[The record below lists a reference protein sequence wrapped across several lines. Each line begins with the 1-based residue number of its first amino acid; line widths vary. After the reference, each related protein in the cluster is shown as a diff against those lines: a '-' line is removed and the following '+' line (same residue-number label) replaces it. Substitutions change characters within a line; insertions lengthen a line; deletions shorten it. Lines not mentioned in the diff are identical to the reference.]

1 MKASRSFA
9 ANHERVLRALRQA
22 ARPMTAYEILDVLGP
37 FGISSPPTV
46 YRALNRLLE
55 DGLVHRLE
63 SINAYVTCAIESHQ
77 HGTTVFAIC
86 RDCGSVDE
94 LDEADL
100 VARLRAQAI
109 AHGFRPDETVV
120 ELRGQCA
127 ACSQAAH

>member
-46 YRALNRLLE
+46 YSALNRLLE

-63 SINAYVTCAIESHQ
+63 SINAYVRRRLAEE
-77 HGTTVFAIC
+77 AK
-86 RDCGSVDE
+86 RRGSP
-94 LDEADL
+94 A
-100 VARLRAQAI
+100 
-109 AHGFRPDETVV
+109 
-120 ELRGQCA
+120 
-127 ACSQAAH
+127 

>member
-1 MKASRSFA
+1 MR
-9 ANHERVLRALRQA
+9 
-22 ARPMTAYEILDVLGP
+22 AYEILAALRP

-63 SINAYVTCAIESHQ
+63 SINAYVTCAIETHL
-77 HGTTVFAIC
+77 HGTTVFVIC
-86 RDCGSVDE
+86 RDCGGVDE
-94 LDEADL
+94 LDEAEL

-109 AHGFRPDETVV
+109 AHGFRHDETVV